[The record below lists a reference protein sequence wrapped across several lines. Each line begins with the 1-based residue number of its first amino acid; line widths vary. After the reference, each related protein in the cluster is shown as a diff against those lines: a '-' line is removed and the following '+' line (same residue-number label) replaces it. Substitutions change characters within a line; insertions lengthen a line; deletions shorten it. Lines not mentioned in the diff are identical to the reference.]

1 MRTTGRFLGWL
12 AIILPT
18 LSLLLGVSVIPGPG
32 SRLMFLGELLAH
44 APPILGL
51 WTISNI
57 AGLCV
62 LMLVRRS
69 HVTAADHERT
79 FNRRAA
85 ILAGLSIGLLLA
97 TAAWPRVYPL
107 LNPAAAVRTPTR

>member
-18 LSLLLGVSVIPGPG
+18 LILLLGVSVIPGPG
-32 SRLMFLGELLAH
+32 NRLMFLGEVLAI

-57 AGLCV
+57 LGLCV
-62 LMLVRRS
+62 LLLVRPR
-69 HVTAADHERT
+69 HVTAAKHERT
-79 FNRRAA
+79 FNRRTA
-85 ILAGLSIGLLLA
+85 ILAGLAIALMLTA
-97 TAAWPRVYPL
+97 AAWPRVYSL
-107 LNPAAAVRTPTR
+107 IKPAAVQTPAR